1 MNNRILIVDDNPA
14 IHSDFCKIFR
24 PQSSAAC
31 ALDDSASQLFNLPR
45 RTRLNPEV
53 ALESASSGEE
63 ALRMVQQSTSRQE
76 PYALAFMD
84 VHMPPGWDGVDT
96 AQRLWEIDPD
106 LLIVFCTAYSNYS
119 WAVLATKLGHSDK
132 FLILK
137 KPFEAIEVTQL
148 AVAMI
153 RKWELA
159 RESRQRLIELD
170 QLVAER
176 TRHLQQQIEKTKA
189 TEERFA
195 KAFHFTPLPMF
206 ILKADTLALVDANQ
220 HFAQLAE
227 GATVD
232 GQPREDAIRNLLRSN
247 PALMKCLAA
256 HGPVH
261 CEECSLDTPVAGRRT
276 LLVSRESFLLG
287 HEPHMLVVSED
298 ITERLAS
305 QERLRQSQKMEAV
318 GQLAAGI
325 AHDFNN
331 IMTVILGRISDH
343 IGDPELPNT
352 YRESL
357 TEVLNSGIRAAE
369 LTRQLLAF
377 GRRQALTLQP
387 INLESTLRGQ
397 IAMLGRV
404 ISENY
409 RISLKIGENL
419 PPILADPTA
428 VHHIVMNLV
437 LNARDAMPG
446 GGCVELEA
454 HAEQIMPAARV
465 KAAGLEVRGG
475 HYICLSVR
483 DEGCGMDEHVRA
495 RIFEPFFTTKEVGKG
510 SGLGL
515 PMVYG
520 LVAQLS
526 GWLEVDSQPTL
537 GSVFRIFLPV
547 AEKAVLSV
555 QPTPRQVDKTPCGQ
569 GRVALIVEDDA
580 PIRRMLCEMVKRF
593 GFEILSASS
602 AHEALTLW
610 EEDQVADRVDL
621 LLTDIVMPGSLN
633 GLGLGARLQA
643 ERPNLKVVYST
654 GYSAEMLNAGE
665 FLREN
670 GNYLP
675 KPYELGTLA
684 TLLAGI
690 FPRPTAPESHRS
702 NACPADLALT
712 SEML

>member
-14 IHSDFCKIFR
+14 IHADFNKILR
-24 PQSSAAC
+24 PQSASVS
-31 ALDDSASQLFNLPR
+31 ALDDSASQLFNITR
-45 RTRLNPEV
+45 RARQKPEV
-53 ALESASSGEE
+53 VLQSACSGEE
-63 ALRMVQQSTSRQE
+63 ALRMVQESTLRQE
-76 PYALAFMD
+76 PYAMAFMD

-119 WAVLATKLGHSDK
+119 WAVLATKLGYSDK

-153 RKWELA
+153 QRWTLA
-159 RESRQRLIELD
+159 RESQQRLIELD
-170 QLVAER
+170 RLVAER
-176 TRHLQQQIEKTKA
+176 TRHLQLQIEKTKA

-206 ILKADTLALVDANQ
+206 ILKADTLELVDANEN
-220 HFAQLAE
+220 FAQLA
-227 GATVD
+227 GDATMGGHD
-232 GQPREDAIRNLLRSN
+232 RQDAIRNLLRTN
-247 PALMKCLAA
+247 PAFIKCLSAP
-256 HGPVH
+256 GPLH
-261 CEECSLDTPVAGRRT
+261 CEQCNLETPVAGRRT
-276 LLVSRESFLLG
+276 LLVSRESFFLG
-287 HEPHMLVVSED
+287 LEPHMLVVSED

-377 GRRQALTLQP
+377 GRRQALSLQP
-387 INLESTLRGQ
+387 INLEATLRGQ
-397 IAMLGRV
+397 IGMLGRV

-409 RISLKIGENL
+409 RISLRIAENL
-419 PPILADPTA
+419 PPVLADPAA
-428 VHHIVMNLV
+428 VHHIIMNLM
-437 LNARDAMPG
+437 LNARDAMPE

-454 HAEQIMPAARV
+454 HTEQIMPATRV
-465 KAAGLEVRGG
+465 KADGLEVMGG

-526 GWLEVDSQPTL
+526 GWLEVDSQPNC
-537 GSVFRIFLPV
+537 GSIFRIFLPV
-547 AEKAVLSV
+547 AEIAAPAV
-555 QPTPRQVDKTPCGQ
+555 QPAPKQMAKIPCGQ

-593 GFEILSASS
+593 GFEILSAAS
-602 AHEALTLW
+602 AHEALMIW
-610 EEDQVADRVDL
+610 EKDKVAERVNL
-621 LLTDIVMPGSLN
+621 LITDIVMPGSLN
-633 GLGLGARLQA
+633 GFGLGARLQA
-643 ERPNLKVVYST
+643 QRPNLKVVYST

-665 FLREN
+665 ILREN

-675 KPYELGTLA
+675 KPYELSTLA

-690 FPRPTAPESHRS
+690 FPRPMVPPGQRGNARPEE
-702 NACPADLALT
+702 LALT